1 MPKVDRTA
9 LEKMRLLE
17 IHEGID
23 EEHDEDVRTKNKAL
37 DRPPVVKEIP
47 EIEKGSALTPKFDKV
62 PAEILDREICGASKG
77 HGCQFLVPA
86 WLGTVYFLQ
95 PPRSSTC

>member
-17 IHEGID
+17 IHDGVD
-23 EEHDEDVRTKNKAL
+23 EEHDQDVRTKNQAL
-37 DRPPVVKEIP
+37 ARPPVVKEIP

-62 PAEILDREICGASKG
+62 PAEILDREVCGASKG

-86 WLGTVYFLQ
+86 WLGT
-95 PPRSSTC
+95 S